1 MCLVTSKAV
10 GLAGGV
16 RGGARRS
23 GHQPQHPARRHQEGG
38 RGLCANGGPLRATL
52 RPHEENLQLW
62 AGDSP
67 SLDPVPSCPPPGLHN
82 NRYGGEE
89 VFCRGGDSEDVGIR
103 HFSDGEW
110 FVKMIV
116 VGDEGLGAVIDK
128 IYFVL

>member
-1 MCLVTSKAV
+1 MCLVTSKAA

-23 GHQPQHPARRHQEGG
+23 GHQPQHPARGHQEGG
-38 RGLCANGGPLRATL
+38 RRLHADGGPLWDPL

-62 AGDSP
+62 ARHPP
-67 SLDPVPSCPPPGLHN
+67 SLDPVPRSPPPGLHN
-82 NRYGGEE
+82 NRYGGPE
-89 VFCRGGDSEDVGIR
+89 VLCRGGDGEDVGIR

-116 VGDEGLGAVIDK
+116 VGDEGRGAVVD
-128 IYFVL
+128 